1 MKSIDAPLHKS
12 ISCQCVARARER
24 ARERERQRERERESE
39 SDSERKRERG
49 GDSSTKGVEEAIKGG
64 GMSRSTWPDT
74 RDGFREKTSRS

>member
-1 MKSIDAPLHKS
+1 MRSYINS
-12 ISCQCVARARER
+12 FRVSVSRER
-24 ARERERQRERERESE
+24 ERERERQRERERESE
-39 SDSERKRERG
+39 SDSEGERERE

>member
-1 MKSIDAPLHKS
+1 MRPYINPFRVSVS
-12 ISCQCVARARER
+12 
-24 ARERERQRERERESE
+24 REREREREKENDSE
-39 SDSERKRERG
+39 SEREKVRAIARERERG